1 MLKIDK
7 NTFAT
12 IERQIYN
19 RARDIDVAIFNSLI
33 DEASK
38 EFVLDCLTMYMN
50 NDGGFGNGLEIDN
63 YNPNSSVYQTYEA
76 LRILDMLGFDSS
88 CENELYLELVNKAG
102 NYLYNRSPLDENRWN
117 PLVKTNNDYAHSEE
131 YTYYDNVINIWNFHP
146 TAALIGFSLTM
157 FKPSKAYYKKALK
170 LIGFALSYF
179 KEKEVLSNYDFIS
192 FNSLLGSLK
201 KANLF
206 PEEQNIIESKLKEQ
220 ALTKLNDDFFNIAV
234 MLSNCNLD
242 AKLKMA
248 LDNKLD
254 RIIRDIKPHGLWEHM
269 KAWGNTK
276 YPEAESAALKWLGA
290 ESVNNLYILKKYGR
304 LD

>member
-7 NTFAT
+7 STFET

-19 RARDIDVAIFNSLI
+19 RARDIDVALFNSLT
-33 DEASK
+33 DETSK

-50 NDGGFGNGLEIDN
+50 NDGGFGSGLEIDN

-76 LRILDMLGFDSS
+76 LRILDMLGFDSN
-88 CENELYLELVNKAG
+88 CENELYVELVNKAG
-102 NYLYNRSPLDENRWN
+102 NYLYNRSSLNDNRWN
-117 PLVKTNNDYAHSEE
+117 PLVKTNNDHAHSEE
-131 YTYYDNVINIWNFHP
+131 YTYYENAINTWNFHP

-157 FKPSKAYYKKALK
+157 YKPAKAYYKKALK

-179 KEKEVLSNYDFIS
+179 KEKVTLSNYDFIS

-206 PEEQNIIESKLKEQ
+206 LEEQNLIEAKLKEQ
-220 ALTKLNDDFFNIAV
+220 ALAKLDDSSFNIAT

-242 AKLKMA
+242 GKLQDA

-254 RIIRDIKPHGLWEHM
+254 AIINDIKPHGLWEHT
-269 KAWGNTK
+269 KGWGNTK